1 MPGGGESDGATKGQ
15 RRIAIATR
23 SSRDRPLQT
32 RGRGSQ
38 VFMRDGVLRVQ
49 DQAEK
54 KGDWGSCNH
63 ENQAVAYADELP
75 DPALAFTAF
84 QVRMLRLMR

>member
-1 MPGGGESDGATKGQ
+1 
-15 RRIAIATR
+15 
-23 SSRDRPLQT
+23 
-32 RGRGSQ
+32 
-38 VFMRDGVLRVQ
+38 MRDGVLRVQ